1 MLVQLLAIPIITKNY
16 GLPIFGEVAL
26 CSSIGLLLANLVNY
40 GTTQT
45 AVKEVSIFRND
56 KNKLSFIFSEIFFLR
71 LTIFFILLFIFPVIL
86 LLTRHGKYLIWV
98 SILPLLISEIFNP
111 LYFLI
116 GIEKI
121 HWISLSNLFARA
133 LSLVFIFYIQLN
145 NHQTIV
151 LNLFLSTP
159 QMVYSFLLF
168 YYILRKYHIKFHIS
182 SFNSIKNKLIEN
194 FYVTFNGSTV
204 IMQQT
209 IFMFFVANF
218 ASPQSTGSYAIIDK
232 FLGAVRQIVSSFSS
246 AIYPK
251 AAQLYHIGLF
261 EWKMFRSKIQILY
274 FLFFLFVGVFILTFA
289 EHAQTYFSQDANSM
303 TNIYLKLFSFAP
315 LALALNANNILDLL
329 LSKSYRDMF
338 VISVIVLI
346 FTIIT
351 SILIAK
357 NINESYIGLYPLII
371 ESACLIIYTTFLR
384 FKRPHYFV

>member
-168 YYILRKYHIKFHIS
+168 YYI
-182 SFNSIKNKLIEN
+182 
-194 FYVTFNGSTV
+194 
-204 IMQQT
+204 
-209 IFMFFVANF
+209 
-218 ASPQSTGSYAIIDK
+218 
-232 FLGAVRQIVSSFSS
+232 
-246 AIYPK
+246 
-251 AAQLYHIGLF
+251 
-261 EWKMFRSKIQILY
+261 
-274 FLFFLFVGVFILTFA
+274 
-289 EHAQTYFSQDANSM
+289 
-303 TNIYLKLFSFAP
+303 
-315 LALALNANNILDLL
+315 
-329 LSKSYRDMF
+329 
-338 VISVIVLI
+338 
-346 FTIIT
+346 
-351 SILIAK
+351 
-357 NINESYIGLYPLII
+357 
-371 ESACLIIYTTFLR
+371 
-384 FKRPHYFV
+384 